1 MSKLEVNDTAATQ
14 RFKRVLV
21 TGGAGYVG
29 SELVPQLLQRGY
41 EVTVLDTYWFGQE
54 SLSRCRGSSALREV
68 KGDLRDL
75 NVVRDALQD
84 CKAVIHLAC
93 ISNDPSFEMDPTLGK
108 SINYDAFRP
117 LVREAKIAGVER
129 FVYASSSS
137 VYGVKS
143 EQSVTE
149 NLSLEPLTDY
159 SKFKAM
165 CEDVLL
171 EEKEDGFSV
180 LTFRPATVCGY
191 APRLRL
197 DVAVNVLTNHAVN
210 RRIITVFGGTQT
222 RPNIHISD
230 MVRAY
235 LNSLQWSDQQIDGK
249 VYNVGYENHMMSQIA
264 QIVQSVIGADVQIV
278 TKPTDDLRSYR
289 ISSDLIR
296 QDLGF
301 EAKSTIVDA
310 VKDLQIAFANG
321 SIPASLSDP
330 RYSNIQTM
338 KSLGL
343 TPA

>member
-1 MSKLEVNDTAATQ
+1 M
-14 RFKRVLV
+14 
-21 TGGAGYVG
+21 
-29 SELVPQLLQRGY
+29 
-41 EVTVLDTYWFGQE
+41 
-54 SLSRCRGSSALREV
+54 
-68 KGDLRDL
+68 
-75 NVVRDALQD
+75 
-84 CKAVIHLAC
+84 
-93 ISNDPSFEMDPTLGK
+93 
-108 SINYDAFRP
+108 
-117 LVREAKIAGVER
+117 
-129 FVYASSSS
+129 
-137 VYGVKS
+137 
-143 EQSVTE
+143 
-149 NLSLEPLTDY
+149 
-159 SKFKAM
+159 
-165 CEDVLL
+165 
-171 EEKEDGFSV
+171 
-180 LTFRPATVCGY
+180 
-191 APRLRL
+191 
-197 DVAVNVLTNHAVN
+197 
-210 RRIITVFGGTQT
+210 FGGTQT